1 MRRVFPGLGLENN
14 GESGWLFLGSSEAS
28 GSFPQSLTSDTGC
41 PHLGQG
47 ELIILPRRPEIP
59 QI

>member
-1 MRRVFPGLGLENN
+1 MRRVFPGLGLENK

-47 ELIILPRRPEIP
+47 ELIILPR
-59 QI
+59 